1 MPGAATIGST
11 AFRRGF
17 CTHALHL
24 RGKTLRELAELL
36 GYEHQRLAAGANVL
50 FLQSAPGPHDFQL
63 SGYTHFSDGAVQG
76 HLRHPAGRAPFQ
88 MEALLKTEHGWS
100 DAQILDYKKRMIG
113 SKITIVGPQRL
124 AKLEPFTGYS
134 AGEVFP
140 PGKGV
145 FQVRL
150 IRELRFC
157 VKAHILP
164 GQKWEG
170 DYK

>member
-1 MPGAATIGST
+1 MIGST
-11 AFRRGF
+11 VFRKGF

-36 GYEHQRLAAGANVL
+36 GYEQSRLAAGASVL
-50 FLQSAPGPHDFQL
+50 FLQSVPGPHDFQL

-76 HLRHPAGRAPFQ
+76 HLLKPAERAPFQ
-88 MEALLKTEHGWS
+88 MEALLKTEQGWS
-100 DAQILDYKKRMIG
+100 DADLLKHKQKMIG
-113 SKITIVGPQRL
+113 GKITISGPERL

-134 AGEVFP
+134 PGELFP

-150 IRELRFC
+150 IREMRFI
-157 VKAHILP
+157 VKAQILP